1 MDASQ
6 LLGVATTI
14 AVALLEGPL
23 RDSTCK
29 RRVSADLKLA
39 GTMKA
44 CATSKAERRA
54 SEEVRRRAFGVAE
67 ASLARERS
75 MNGVL
80 QKLRATWI
88 MPLGILLLTM
98 TNLPRAS
105 LNPKECLERIVTAT
119 VCGFVL
125 DATSP
130 GFLGKRPDEQA
141 EGREQH
147 RHKEIGD
154 RVPDEES
161 KDTVREFHLSP
172 NPKDIGH

>member
-23 RDSTCK
+23 RDSNWK

-44 CATSKAERRA
+44 CATSKAERLA
-54 SEEVRRRAFGVAE
+54 SEEVRRRAFELAE

-75 MNGVL
+75 MSGVL

-147 RHKEIGD
+147 RHKEVGD
-154 RVPDEES
+154 RVPDKEGEDAVGES
-161 KDTVREFHLSP
+161 HSDS
-172 NPKDIGH
+172 NSKDIGH

>member
-23 RDSTCK
+23 RDSNWK

-54 SEEVRRRAFGVAE
+54 SEEVRRRAFELAE
-67 ASLARERS
+67 VSLARERS
-75 MNGVL
+75 MSGVL

-98 TNLPRAS
+98 INLPRAS
-105 LNPKECLERIVTAT
+105 LSPKESLERIVAAT

-125 DATSP
+125 DATTP

-141 EGREQH
+141 ERREKD
-147 RHKEIGD
+147 RHEEIGD

-161 KDTVREFHLSP
+161 EDAVGESHSSP
-172 NPKDIGH
+172 NPKDNSQ

>member
-23 RDSTCK
+23 RDSNWK

-39 GTMKA
+39 GTMRA
-44 CATSKAERRA
+44 CATSKAERRT
-54 SEEVRRRAFGVAE
+54 SEEVRRRAFELAE
-67 ASLARERS
+67 ASLAREGS
-75 MNGVL
+75 MNGIL

-88 MPLGILLLTM
+88 MPLGILLLTVA
-98 TNLPRAS
+98 NLPRTS
-105 LNPKECLERIVTAT
+105 LSPKESLERIVTAA

-147 RHKEIGD
+147 RHKEISD
-154 RVPDEES
+154 RVPDKES
-161 KDTVREFHLSP
+161 KDAVGESHSSP

>member
-23 RDSTCK
+23 RDSNWK
-29 RRVSADLKLA
+29 RRVAADLKLA

-44 CATSKAERRA
+44 RATSKAERLA
-54 SEEVRRRAFGVAE
+54 SEEVRRRAFELAE

-75 MNGVL
+75 MSGVL

-105 LNPKECLERIVTAT
+105 LNPKECLERVVTAT

-130 GFLGKRPDEQA
+130 GFLGKRPDEKA

-147 RHKEIGD
+147 RHEEVGD
-154 RVPDEES
+154 RVPDEEGEDAVGES
-161 KDTVREFHLSP
+161 HSDS

>member
-1 MDASQ
+1 MAERLREDGEGAGAEVTAS
-6 LLGVATTI
+6 VT
-14 AVALLEGPL
+14 
-23 RDSTCK
+23 
-29 RRVSADLKLA
+29 
-39 GTMKA
+39 
-44 CATSKAERRA
+44 KAECQV
-54 SEEVRRRAFGVAE
+54 SEEVRRRAFELAE
-67 ASLARERS
+67 TSLARERS
-75 MNGVL
+75 MSGVL

-130 GFLGKRPDEQA
+130 GFLGKRPNEQA

-147 RHKEIGD
+147 RHEEVGD
-154 RVPDEES
+154 RVPDEEGENAVGES
-161 KDTVREFHLSP
+161 HSDS